1 MKICEI
7 LSVGTELLLGNI
19 VDTNQAFLSRELARM
34 GVAVY
39 FRQTCGDNRAR
50 LEETVRLALSRSD
63 LVIITG
69 GLGPTYDDVTK
80 SVVAHVLE
88 MPLRK
93 DPAVVKKLEAF
104 FAGLGRTMTPNNLS
118 QALVP
123 EGGEILE
130 NDWGTAPGLWLEKGG
145 KTVVL
150 MPGVPREMKPM
161 FLERVAPRL
170 AAGEPLAFFSVTL
183 HLYGIGESEAD
194 QILSERFFGR
204 KNPTVAPYAKEGEV
218 ELRITA
224 SAATAGEAEVLCR
237 QTERELFEVVG
248 EFVYTDRDRTL
259 AATLTERLAARGL
272 KLAVAEAGTA
282 ARLSSALL
290 ETPCGPETVVFSK
303 ILPFAAGSA
312 GETAEK
318 TPFEGLNKA
327 LGLVLSADCDP
338 ESPGYGS
345 VCAGVYENAAESA
358 PTAVYT
364 RRFQRGKKEAAFL
377 RTLAALFAEASLMRH
392 LGLFREKSPGNA

>member
-88 MPLRK
+88 MPLRE

-170 AAGEPLAFFSVTL
+170 LAGEPLAFFSVTL

-194 QILSERFFGR
+194 QILKERFFER
-204 KNPTVAPYAKEGEV
+204 RNPTVAPYAKEGEV

-224 SAATAGEAEVLCR
+224 SAPTAGKAEVLCR
-237 QTERELFEVVG
+237 QTEKELFEVVG
-248 EFVYTDRDRTL
+248 EFVYTDRDQSL
-259 AATLTERLAARGL
+259 AATLTQRLAEKKL
-272 KLAVAEAGTA
+272 SLAVEESGSA

-290 ETPCGPETVVFSK
+290 ETPLGAETVVCSK
-303 ILPFAAGSA
+303 ILPRAQAPVGEAAKRHPGTGPS
-312 GETAEK
+312 G
-318 TPFEGLNKA
+318 A
-327 LGLVLSADCDP
+327 LGLALFADCDP
-338 ESPGYGS
+338 ESPDYGS
-345 VCAGVYENAAESA
+345 VAVGVYESA
-358 PTAVYT
+358 SQPAPSAVYT

-392 LGLFREKSPGNA
+392 LGLFREKSPENA